1 MFGWRCL
8 LEERRCLQEQRQ
20 CLLAEWGC
28 SLAASRRLQQARRL
42 PERAKPC
49 RPLVSI
55 RLFSRAESPVLKQ
68 RRRFCYLPRMWVP
81 PPPRGGVV
89 SDVGIAPGGIL
100 EDSLSSGL
108 CSSLEAGCCSVIG
121 TTLAYL
127 LLLALG
133 LCVVVHISSCGM
145 RVLLVLGG
153 QPMSMLPPS
162 RGGLPSLG
170 WGGVTAIFFLAALS
184 FRCEEEFFFFILDTL
199 PAPVGC
205 SWLPQRTKN
214 FLLSDTS

>member
-1 MFGWRCL
+1 MNPRGFVCL
-8 LEERRCLQEQRQ
+8 
-20 CLLAEWGC
+20 
-28 SLAASRRLQQARRL
+28 RLKA
-42 PERAKPC
+42 
-49 RPLVSI
+49 
-55 RLFSRAESPVLKQ
+55 
-68 RRRFCYLPRMWVP
+68 YLPRMWVP

-89 SDVGIAPGGIL
+89 SDVGMAQGGIL
-100 EDSLSSGL
+100 EGPLSSGL
-108 CSSLEAGCCSVIG
+108 CSSLEAGRCSVIG

-127 LLLALG
+127 LLPALG
-133 LCVVVHISSCGM
+133 LCIVAHISSCGM